1 MTILRRLPALLLAT
15 GLLAAGQARAKDD
28 LVIGIAEFP
37 SSLHPSI
44 DPLLIKNYIIGFTIR
59 TVTTYDGSGKL
70 ICLLCTDVPTL
81 QNGLAKIEDRPDG
94 TKGMAVTITL
104 KPDLA
109 WSDGVPVTAQ
119 DLAFTWRVS
128 KDPAAGFSN
137 SNPWTRADSV
147 DVVDPHT
154 AVLHLPSVQVSF
166 AQWDQIIPEHIDGPI
181 YEASKAAGD
190 YINTTVFNRAP
201 TTPGLADGPYMISQY
216 ESGNQIVLAQN
227 PHWAGTKPGFKH
239 IIFRYIG
246 DTAALQA
253 NLLSGDIDIDNNI
266 TLDQETALQKQYP
279 DRFTYLYF
287 PSLTYQHIDAAHDN
301 PILADPRIRR
311 ALLMAIDRPT
321 INQRLFDGRSTIATS
336 FVSPQN
342 PMFDHDIPAVPFDLP
357 GARKLIAEA
366 GWTPGSDGV
375 CTNKDGQRLSVEL
388 LSASGFRL
396 NQLELAVIQS
406 EWKQACVETT
416 LRFEPSRT
424 LFGDTT
430 KHRSFPGL
438 VMYTWTSLVG
448 ESADRT
454 LGTDAIPTAANNWG
468 GSNFTGFS
476 DPAFDAQIR
485 VSETNLDPAAQ
496 SAAWAKMQQIYA
508 DQLPALPLFIMAIP
522 GVIPKWLKGYGPS
535 GTGQP
540 FSQQAEN
547 WHAE

>member
-1 MTILRRLPALLLAT
+1 MTILRRLPALLLAA
-15 GLLAAGQARAKDD
+15 GLMAAGAAQAKDD

-59 TVTTYDGSGKL
+59 TVTTYDADGKL

-81 QNGLAKIEDRPDG
+81 ENGLAKLEDRPDG
-94 TKGMAVTITL
+94 TKGMAVTIKL
-104 KPDLA
+104 KADLA

-128 KDPAAGFSN
+128 RDPAAGFSN
-137 SNPWTRADSV
+137 SNPWTRADRV
-147 DVVDPHT
+147 EVLDPHT
-154 AVLHLPSVQVSF
+154 AVLHLPNIQVSF
-166 AQWDQIIPEHIDGPI
+166 AQWDQIIPEHIDGPV
-181 YEASKAAGD
+181 YDAGKAAGD

-201 TTPGLADGPYMISQY
+201 TTPGLADGPYMISDYQ
-216 ESGNQIVLAQN
+216 SGNQIVLVPN

-287 PSLTYQHIDAAHDN
+287 PSLTYQHIDAAHTN
-301 PILADPRIRR
+301 P
-311 ALLMAIDRPT
+311 
-321 INQRLFDGRSTIATS
+321 ATS

-342 PMFDHDIPAVPFDLP
+342 PMFDRTVPAVAFDLP

-366 GWTPGSDGV
+366 GWTPGADGV
-375 CTNKDGQRLSVEL
+375 CVNKDGQKLSFEL

-424 LFGDTT
+424 LFGETT
-430 KHRSFPGL
+430 KHLSFPGM

-485 VSETNLDPAAQ
+485 VSETELDAAAQ
-496 SAAWAKMQQIYA
+496 RAAWAKMQEIYA

-540 FSQQAEN
+540 FSQRAEE
-547 WHAE
+547 WHPE